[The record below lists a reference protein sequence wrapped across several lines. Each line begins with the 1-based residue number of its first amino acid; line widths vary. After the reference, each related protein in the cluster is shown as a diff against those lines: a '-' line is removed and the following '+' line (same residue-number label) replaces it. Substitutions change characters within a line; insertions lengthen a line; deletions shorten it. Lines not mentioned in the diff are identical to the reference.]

1 MAGMNGPPPIE
12 VRQLRKVFRQTAS
25 GQSVVAIERLDLDIA
40 PREVVAIVGQTGCGK
55 STFFDLMIGLEQPTA
70 GSIVI
75 GGKTPYGDFDH
86 FRGEIATVF
95 QQDRLLPWRS
105 ALENVKLPLELIG
118 VSDEE
123 QRERSRSWLER
134 LGLEM
139 FTSAYPH
146 ELSGG
151 MRQRVA
157 IARAFVV
164 RPSILLADEAFGHLD
179 EVTAAE
185 LRETFLA
192 LAREC
197 GSTAILIT
205 HQLEEAIGVGNRIIV
220 LGKSAKLLA
229 DIHVAGWDKSD
240 HAILREAIQAT
251 LQRNEQDLR
260 LVRP

>member
-1 MAGMNGPPPIE
+1 MAGMIAPPPIK

-25 GQSVVAIERLDLDIA
+25 GEPVVAIDRLDLDIA

-55 STFFDLMIGLEQPTA
+55 STLFDLMIGLERPTT
-70 GSIVI
+70 GSIRI
-75 GGKTPYGDFDH
+75 GGKTPYGDFDD
-86 FRGEIATVF
+86 FRGQIATVF

-105 ALENVKLPLELIG
+105 ALDNVKLPLELIRL
-118 VSDEE
+118 SDDE
-123 QRERSRSWLER
+123 QHKRSLFWLER
-134 LGLEM
+134 LGLAN
-139 FTSAYPH
+139 FARAYPH

-164 RPSILLADEAFGHLD
+164 QPNILLADEAFGHLD

-185 LRETFLA
+185 LRETFLS

-205 HQLEEAIGVGNRIIV
+205 HQLEEAIGVGDRIIV
-220 LGKSAKLLA
+220 LGRAARLLA
-229 DIHVAGWDKSD
+229 DIDVARWEKREF
-240 HAILREAIQAT
+240 AILREAIQAT
-251 LQRNEQDLR
+251 LQNNAQDLR
-260 LVRP
+260 LMRA